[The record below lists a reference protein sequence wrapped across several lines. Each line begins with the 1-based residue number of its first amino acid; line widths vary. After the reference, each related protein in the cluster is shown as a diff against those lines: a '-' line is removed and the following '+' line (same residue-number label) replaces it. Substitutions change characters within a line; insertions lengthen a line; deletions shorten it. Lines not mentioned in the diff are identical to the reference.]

1 VKIKRV
7 FKGFKYNAENI
18 VEDDNG
24 LNALFKTFTIHQ
36 ETIANLSGMKGH
48 EMNDLK
54 KIIN

>member
-1 VKIKRV
+1 VKPKRV